1 MWIYNLAE
9 SIVSS
14 SDHLFRATGLNLLT
28 HTHTRQCA
36 YVHTY
41 IHACMHQLHHKK
53 DKKWIKG
60 PKIESTPLPSCAA
73 DTWMWSNAC
82 TKFFTQYKQN
92 MLKGGE
98 KREKRERVRE
108 VWWSHILF
116 CRLTKHSL
124 SLPLP
129 RGRDRAAAWNVRIR
143 LNMKNG
149 WDWVKKIS
157 PFVRQIFAK
166 NFWFLSNSNWNWL

>member
-1 MWIYNLAE
+1 MP
-9 SIVSS
+9 
-14 SDHLFRATGLNLLT
+14 LT
-28 HTHTRQCA
+28 PECDLM
-36 YVHTY
+36 
-41 IHACMHQLHHKK
+41 HAQ
-53 DKKWIKG
+53 
-60 PKIESTPLPSCAA
+60 S
-73 DTWMWSNAC
+73 
-82 TKFFTQYKQN
+82 FFTQYKQN

-149 WDWVKKIS
+149 WDWVKKS
-157 PFVRQIFAK
+157 PLLFDKFLPRIFDFYQILIEIDYNVNLGTEVNITQIWSIFYCQWTWT
-166 NFWFLSNSNWNWL
+166 FWIFSEKDNLVSLMTSQTYF